1 MNIKTPKNIGNNNIQ
16 KNDSQSVNNNNEL
29 MREIKKFN
37 LRFNYGNN
45 NKNEYGKKISKEN
58 KGKKLIKKKLSQNTQ
73 NTKSAEQTKY
83 SCRRNRINMANCQ
96 LNNMENNC
104 FIF

>member
-1 MNIKTPKNIGNNNIQ
+1 LNISTLKSIGNNNIQ

-45 NKNEYGKKISKEN
+45 IKNECGKKISKEN
-58 KGKKLIKKKLSQNTQ
+58 KAKKLIKKLSQN
-73 NTKSAEQTKY
+73 NKSAEQTKY
-83 SCRRNRINMANCQ
+83 SILKNRINIANCQ

-104 FIF
+104 LIF